1 MKKLILSLFWFLFSV
16 TVFSQNHWNG
26 KQLVLQNEAISRIIV
41 LENGE
46 FSTMS
51 YRLKDYPFN
60 FVRIQEDEPTVP
72 GQKPAATPGDYEWYR
87 GIKPDEFSFLLNDKK
102 VTGKTGWE
110 VVNFQE
116 NKDGQVAESK
126 ITLHG
131 TSEMNRNLELKISYL
146 VYPNL
151 PIIRKK
157 IDFKNMGSDVL
168 KIESLDVESLNIP
181 WGNIHNMVY
190 HDYARNKNIGP
201 YLGNWHD
208 PLIICHN
215 MNSHHGIVI
224 GNEAPGV
231 LKRVSVCVDGWTI
244 NAGLTHTD
252 QDYAFRKWLKPGELW
267 ESTWIFTGLYAE
279 HNPREFVDGPVSDFV
294 RKYMGIR
301 LAKIPRRPAFVY
313 NTWQPFRRD
322 VNEKLI
328 MELADAASA
337 CGVEEFIIDDGWQ
350 VGFGDWEIDYNKFP
364 NGLKPVFDYY

>member
-1 MKKLILSLFWFLFSV
+1 
-16 TVFSQNHWNG
+16 
-26 KQLVLQNEAISRIIV
+26 
-41 LENGE
+41 
-46 FSTMS
+46 
-51 YRLKDYPFN
+51 
-60 FVRIQEDEPTVP
+60 
-72 GQKPAATPGDYEWYR
+72 
-87 GIKPDEFSFLLNDKK
+87 
-102 VTGKTGWE
+102 
-110 VVNFQE
+110 
-116 NKDGQVAESK
+116 
-126 ITLHG
+126 
-131 TSEMNRNLELKISYL
+131 MNRNLELKISYL

-231 LKRVSVCVDGWTI
+231 LKRVSVCLDGWTI

-350 VGFGDWEIDYNKFP
+350 VGFGDWEIDYQKFP
-364 NGLKPVFDYY
+364 NGLKPVFDYIKSKGMKPGLWLSMGAASTDSKVFQEHPEWFARYKDGNFINLHGWRYRPRILPVLLPAGKTTLKGKS